1 MALTKEEI
9 EKRIV
14 DSYEIP
20 NRVLEAVEKPMVT
33 IRTSTYNHGQYIRKC
48 IEGVLMQETDFQVE
62 YIIGEDCS
70 TDDTRKIVMEYAEKY
85 PDVIRVITAD
95 YNVGAK
101 ANGQRCIRQIRG
113 KYMALCE
120 GDDYWTDPHKLQKQ
134 VDFLELNP
142 ECSACFHQVNRV
154 DASGFFIA
162 PFTEVIQDYF
172 VVDDVLLKTRHHTS
186 SLLMRNYA
194 WLKVLPKWSN
204 QVFLGDRLLAIF
216 LANEGPLGFINLTM
230 SSYRLHDG
238 GIHTGSEE
246 LDLLKKYLIMYEQ
259 FFKNLTELDIEL
271 RRELAEQCR
280 VYHRRLLRASLKSLS
295 LSGMVTAILHCW
307 VWTLKA
313 K

>member
-1 MALTKEEI
+1 MMSDIKP
-9 EKRIV
+9 
-14 DSYEIP
+14 S
-20 NRVLEAVEKPMVT
+20 VLGKP
-33 IRTSTYNHGQYIRKC
+33 TSLADQSWPIGTQPVVSIACITYSHATYIAEC
-48 IEGVLMQETDFQVE
+48 IEGFLMQETTFPVE
-62 YIIGEDCS
+62 ILIRDDAS
-70 TDDTRKIVMEYAEKY
+70 TDGTAEIVRSYEKKHPNLIKGIY
-85 PDVIRVITAD
+85 ETENQYSKGVKPGRVAWR
-95 YNVGAK
+95 K
-101 ANGQRCIRQIRG
+101 ANG
-113 KYMALCE
+113 KYVAFCE
-120 GDDYWTDPHKLQKQ
+120 GDDYWTDPSKLQRQ
-134 VDFLELNP
+134 VDFLESNL

-154 DASGFFIA
+154 DASGLYIA

-186 SLLMRNYA
+186 SLLIRSYA
-194 WLKVLPKWSN
+194 WLKVLPNWCN
-204 QVFLGDRLLAIF
+204 QVFLGDRLLAVF

-238 GIHTGSEE
+238 GIHTGAEE

-280 VYHRRLLRASLKSLS
+280 GYHRRLLRASLKSLS